1 MPPLF
6 SSDEQADTVRRTL
19 EMREPPGRLGQIV
32 RRLKQHAEATRD
44 GMANIV
50 VPPAVQED

>member
-1 MPPLF
+1 MPSLPN
-6 SSDEQADTVRRTL
+6 SDEQTDALRRTL

-44 GMANIV
+44 GLANITAPV
-50 VPPAVQED
+50 ATQED

>member
-1 MPPLF
+1 MPSLPH
-6 SSDEQADTVRRTL
+6 SDEQADALRRTL

-44 GMANIV
+44 GLANIAAPV
-50 VPPAVQED
+50 ATQED